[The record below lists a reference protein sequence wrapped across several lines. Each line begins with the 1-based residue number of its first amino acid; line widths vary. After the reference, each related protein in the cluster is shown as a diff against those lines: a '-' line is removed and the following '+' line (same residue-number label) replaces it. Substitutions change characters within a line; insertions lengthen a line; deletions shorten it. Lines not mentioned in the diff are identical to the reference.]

1 MSTTSSTGRQNEKN
15 RFGGFFVGPDNSPDV
30 LCQPYLPVSEP
41 IGEKFGC
48 AADIVD
54 FLDAKGFQASFV
66 AGVGVGAILLD
77 EIGKDHVLTINGEDA
92 LVIFT
97 IDTLGLTTV
106 SHLLIHHQ
114 ASVQVDSWNL
124 GFGVFFGAGA
134 QEQSRGNQRA

>member
-15 RFGGFFVGPDNSPDV
+15 RFGGFFVAPDKSTDV
-30 LCQPYLPVSEP
+30 LCQSYSLVLEP

-48 AADIVD
+48 AADIID

-66 AGVGVGAILLD
+66 AGVGVRAELLD
-77 EIGKDHVLTINGEDA
+77 EIGKDNVQAINGEDA

-97 IDTLGLTTV
+97 IDALGLTTGC
-106 SHLLIHHQ
+106 HLLIHHQ

-124 GFGVFFGAGA
+124 GFGIFFGTGA
-134 QEQSRGNQRA
+134 QE